1 MFEVIQFQVKTGQ
14 SVACAKKGKV
24 LVALAKVEIYAMG
37 KVAMYPYE
45 ELRELQQM
53 KQTARKQFDNNP
65 ENEKRLKKI
74 KDLKH
79 NYERSQAMLKAIKSV
94 GLTDTVDDINMITLH
109 LLSVGERV
117 TVETRI
123 DYLSII
129 EGRNNQLKL
138 FSTWIVLEGDI
149 KYLST
154 IRFTPELGE

>member
-1 MFEVIQFQVKTGQ
+1 MFEVIQFQVKTGKT
-14 SVACAKKGKV
+14 VACARRGKV
-24 LVALAKVEIYAMG
+24 LVALTKVEIYAMG

-53 KQTARKQFDNNP
+53 KQTARKGFDHNP
-65 ENEKRLKKI
+65 ENEERLKKI

-94 GLTDTVDDINMITLH
+94 GLTDAVDDINMIILH

-117 TVETRI
+117 TVETRV
-123 DYLSII
+123 DYPSII
-129 EGRNNQLKL
+129 EGRNNQLKV
-138 FSTWIVLEGDI
+138 FSTWIVLEDDI